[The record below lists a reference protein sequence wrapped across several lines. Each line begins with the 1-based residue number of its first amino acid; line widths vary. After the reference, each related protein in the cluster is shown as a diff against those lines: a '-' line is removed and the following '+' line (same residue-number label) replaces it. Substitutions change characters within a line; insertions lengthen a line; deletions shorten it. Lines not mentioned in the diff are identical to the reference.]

1 MARIT
6 SDLFDVT
13 EFAHHCP
20 EEFFI
25 AFLKIL
31 VSFLILCNSS
41 VLLTVIIFAILPL
54 MLLAA
59 MYFNKRMRPGV
70 QKVKKS
76 DRRDQRSGR
85 GQPVRGSRGKVL
97 RQRAY

>member
-20 EEFFI
+20 EEFFHRL
-25 AFLKIL
+25 LKIL

-41 VLLTVIIFAILPL
+41 VLLTVIIFAILP
-54 MLLAA
+54 
-59 MYFNKRMRPGV
+59 
-70 QKVKKS
+70 
-76 DRRDQRSGR
+76 
-85 GQPVRGSRGKVL
+85 
-97 RQRAY
+97 

>member
-1 MARIT
+1 MDL
-6 SDLFDVT
+6 DLFDVT

-41 VLLTVIIFAILPL
+41 VLF
-54 MLLAA
+54 
-59 MYFNKRMRPGV
+59 
-70 QKVKKS
+70 
-76 DRRDQRSGR
+76 
-85 GQPVRGSRGKVL
+85 
-97 RQRAY
+97 

>member
-1 MARIT
+1 MADVGHIMGAKIETDMRKDLFAHLQKLSYSYYDETKIGQLMARIT

-41 VLLTVIIFAILPL
+41 VLLTVIIFAILP
-54 MLLAA
+54 
-59 MYFNKRMRPGV
+59 
-70 QKVKKS
+70 
-76 DRRDQRSGR
+76 
-85 GQPVRGSRGKVL
+85 
-97 RQRAY
+97 

>member
-25 AFLKIL
+25 AGIKTI
-31 VSFLILCNSS
+31 VSFA
-41 VLLTVIIFAILPL
+41 VLAGINLPLTVIIFAFI
-54 MLLAA
+54 
-59 MYFNKRMRPGV
+59 
-70 QKVKKS
+70 
-76 DRRDQRSGR
+76 
-85 GQPVRGSRGKVL
+85 PVMAVS
-97 RQRAY
+97 